1 MNDSLTQLYTAA
13 GNSCYGGL
21 ALVALWGL
29 YCIVVVWRRTAQIRF
44 RTEAEQAA
52 FLVQIDAALAAG
64 NFDGAAQLCE
74 GNPKAMAQLV
84 LLAIRNR
91 DLGYAKVR
99 HLVAD
104 LFQRDVLADL
114 EHRIS
119 WIYTVIKT
127 APMLGLF
134 GTVLGMMAAF
144 GKLYSEGNVEAKNL
158 AGDISLALITTAIGL
173 AIAIP
178 LTLGVASINIRM
190 RKLEDLVG
198 FGLTRFLDSFKS
210 ALPE

>member
-1 MNDSLTQLYTAA
+1 MTESLAQIYAAA
-13 GNSCYGGL
+13 GHACYAAL
-21 ALVALWGL
+21 ALVALWGT
-29 YCIVVVWRRTAQIRF
+29 YCIIVVWRRMAQVRF
-44 RTEAEQAA
+44 RSEAEQAE
-52 FLVQIDAALAAG
+52 FLAQVEAALAAG
-64 NFDGAAQLCE
+64 QFDAAAQLCE
-74 GNPKAMAQLV
+74 GHPQAMAQLV

-91 DLGYAKVR
+91 DLGYARVR

-144 GKLYSEGNVEAKNL
+144 GKLYSEANVEAKNL
-158 AGDISLALITTAIGL
+158 AGDISFALVTTALGL

-178 LTLGVASINIRM
+178 LTLGVASINIRL

-198 FGLTRFLDSFKS
+198 LGLTRFLDSLRS
-210 ALPE
+210 AVGE